1 MATVAKAK
9 GWRRGRRRS
18 QRVRQADVPFTTR
31 LPDGRTL
38 AVEIPGRWMA
48 EDRDGSAVLLPE
60 AVRFVDH
67 LQVAFSKLRLPPSPG
82 YITTLREALGM
93 TQAEM
98 GRRVGVAKLTVSKWE
113 MGRLRPGAA
122 SIQKIEAMRQKA
134 IRDGLE
140 LAG

>member
-1 MATVAKAK
+1 MAVLPKTKS
-9 GWRRGRRRS
+9 WRRGRQRS
-18 QRVRQADVPFTTR
+18 QRVQRAGVPFTTR
-31 LPDGRTL
+31 LADGRTL
-38 AVEIPGRWMA
+38 AVEIPGRWVA
-48 EDRDGSAVLLPE
+48 EDRDGSTVLLPE

-113 MGRLRPGAA
+113 MGLLRPGAA
-122 SIQKIEAMRQKA
+122 SLEKIEAMRQKA
-134 IRDGLE
+134 IRGGME